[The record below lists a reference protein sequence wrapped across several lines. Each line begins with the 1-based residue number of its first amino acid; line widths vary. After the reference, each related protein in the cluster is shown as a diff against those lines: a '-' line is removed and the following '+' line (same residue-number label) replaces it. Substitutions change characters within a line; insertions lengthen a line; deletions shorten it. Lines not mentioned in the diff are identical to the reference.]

1 MSRADPDF
9 FADIDVDE
17 EDDELSG
24 PPADGER
31 PMRRRRVDRA
41 DLADAGFAA
50 LAASAIAFM
59 LRFALDWRGIM
70 STGLWWYV
78 LFLALFY
85 LLMRDR
91 VTDETAVDRIVT
103 VVVWSFALLVVAL
116 LGWMLVFLAAKGLK
130 LLRASFL
137 TQDMSQVGP
146 LSTGGGVKHA
156 IIGTF
161 EEVGAATVVVVP
173 VAVLT
178 AVYLHEIRGRMT
190 GIIRFI
196 IDAMSGLPSI
206 VAGLLIFT
214 LWVTAHGF
222 SGISATAALVVLMLP
237 VVTRTSEEI
246 LRTIP
251 GHLREAALALGAPQW
266 RVVARVVLPTALA
279 GLLTATI
286 LGVARAVG
294 ETAPLLL
301 TALGADK
308 TNVNLLKGPQDAL
321 PLFVWQLIREPNAR
335 QNARAWTGLLVLV
348 GFVLILF
355 VLARLIARRANRRL
369 GRSL

>member
-1 MSRADPDF
+1 
-9 FADIDVDE
+9 
-17 EDDELSG
+17 
-24 PPADGER
+24 
-31 PMRRRRVDRA
+31 
-41 DLADAGFAA
+41 
-50 LAASAIAFM
+50 
-59 LRFALDWRGIM
+59 M
-70 STGLWWYV
+70 STGIWCYV
-78 LFLALFY
+78 VFLALFY
-85 LLMRDR
+85 LLIRDR
-91 VTDETAVDRIVT
+91 VTDETAVDRVVT
-103 VVVWSFALLVVAL
+103 VVVWSLACLVVAL
-116 LGWMLVFLAAKGLK
+116 LGWMLAFLAAKGLK
-130 LLRASFL
+130 LLRTSFL

-146 LSTGGGVKHA
+146 LSTGGGVLHA

-161 EEVGAATVVVVP
+161 EQVGAATVVVVP

-178 AVYLHEIRGRMT
+178 AVYLNEVKGRMT
-190 GIIRFI
+190 GTIRFI

-222 SGISATAALVVLMLP
+222 SGISASAALVVLMLP

-251 GHLREAALALGAPQW
+251 GSLREAALALGAPEW

-308 TNVNLLKGPQDAL
+308 TNVNVLKGPQSAL

-348 GFVLILF
+348 LFVLVLF
-355 VLARLIARRANRRL
+355 VLARLVARRANRRL
-369 GRSL
+369 GRTR